1 MTTQA
6 ATSRLQWYT
15 FGLSLLTTTIIGTWA
30 FVKFFCVTLPASQS
44 DREFKDARQV
54 VARIEAED
62 KMTPVLGIVPMVSI
76 KRNLTNHG
84 DNFLL
89 FPTVKVIF
97 ENLGHTPIHIDKIS
111 VAVQEATANEELQAL
126 LLNSTPE
133 TVLADTSTSGSS
145 TTMHDGPPNGLID
158 EREAYTA
165 RSGIADLERRT
176 NPGRIMGIEPKNL
189 RWKTIKT
196 LTRNVPLDFELR
208 KSQKRS
214 LSFDYVLEP
223 ASKPKWYRFVI
234 TASPSAQDDSWNP
247 YQVTLCI
254 PGGDGLPELD
264 SSSYG
269 PAATSE
275 ARGGYDSTPLPGA
288 SIDLS
293 APPFPG
299 VRE

>member
-6 ATSRLQWYT
+6 ASSRLQWYT
-15 FGLSLLTTTIIGTWA
+15 FGMTLSTTAIIGIWA
-30 FVKFFCVTLPASQS
+30 FVKFFCVTLPASES
-44 DREFKDARQV
+44 DREFKDARQM

-62 KMTPVLGIVPMVSI
+62 KMTPVLGIVPTISV
-76 KRNLTNHG
+76 KRNFTNHG

-111 VAVQEATANEELQAL
+111 IAVQEATANEELQAL

-133 TVLADTSTSGSS
+133 ILLANTSTSGSS
-145 TTMHDGPPNGLID
+145 TMTHSVPLNGLID
-158 EREAYTA
+158 EKEAYAA
-165 RSGIADLERRT
+165 RGGIADLEKQV

-189 RWKTIKT
+189 HWKTIKT
-196 LTRNVPLDFELR
+196 LTQNVPLDFELR

-234 TASPSAQDDSWNP
+234 TASPSSQDDSWKP

-264 SSSYG
+264 TSPYG

-275 ARGGYDSTPLPGA
+275 ARGGYDSTPLPA
-288 SIDLS
+288 ESIDFS
-293 APPFPG
+293 APPFPTSN
-299 VRE
+299 